1 MSKFVMRDNKILGDY
16 RSPYIVAEV
25 NTSHNGSMD
34 KAKEMIDR
42 AAEIGCDCVKFQSWT
57 TESLYSKTYY
67 DENPIAKRFVKKF
80 SFEENQLKEL
90 SLHCKER
97 SISFSSTPYSKEE
110 VDFLL
115 RECNVPYIK
124 VASMDLNNYGYLSYI
139 AKTGAP
145 IILATG
151 MSDMEEIRKA
161 VDTIEKTGNKNLCL
175 LHCISIYPPELSTIA
190 LKNIIGLREK
200 FPDYVIGFSDHSIG
214 TEMAVAAVALGAA
227 VIEKHL
233 TLDKSAIGMDN
244 QMATEPEE
252 MGLLVRQCHNVQ
264 IALGSSKRVV
274 LKAEIEQRSKMRRSI
289 VVKRD
294 MKAGEVLEA
303 EDLDVKRPGTGISP
317 EELCN
322 IVGKKLA
329 KDVQGDTLLS
339 IEDILN

>member
-16 RSPYIVAEV
+16 MSPYIVAEV
-25 NTSHNGSMD
+25 NTSHNGNMD

-42 AAEIGCDCVKFQSWT
+42 AAEVGCDCVKFQSWT

-80 SFEENQLKEL
+80 SFGESQLKEL
-90 SLHCKER
+90 ALYCKEKEV
-97 SISFSSTPYSKEE
+97 SFSSTPYSKGE

-115 RECNVPYIK
+115 NECNVPYIK
-124 VASMDLNNYGYLSYI
+124 VASMDLNNYGFLSYI
-139 AKTGAP
+139 ARTGAP

-151 MSDMEEIRKA
+151 MSDMEEIKKA
-161 VDTIEKTGNKNLCL
+161 VDTIEKAGNTNLCL

-190 LKNIIGLREK
+190 LNNIMGLREE
-200 FPDYVIGFSDHSIG
+200 FPNYAIGFSDHSIG

-252 MGLLVRQCHNVQ
+252 MGLLVKQCHNVQ
-264 IALGSSKRVV
+264 IALGSSQRVV
-274 LKAEIEQRSKMRRSI
+274 LDAEIQQRSKMRRSI
-289 VVKRD
+289 IVTKD
-294 MKAGEVLEA
+294 MKAREVLTTY
-303 EDLDVKRPGTGISP
+303 DLDVKRPGTGIPP
-317 EELCN
+317 EEICN